1 MNANQLHDF
10 FDARPGMDEAVF
22 EGDCHDCGC
31 EVAVSVKYGKC
42 GFECEGGAVY
52 QPFLMNDQRFVKCR
66 WCFDTNKDLKNY
78 QPTEV
83 YARCVGY
90 LRPVSQW
97 NPGKQAEF
105 RDRKMFDKPSTGG

>member
-1 MNANQLHDF
+1 MNASQLHDF
-10 FDARPGMDEAVF
+10 FDARPGLEVATF

-31 EVAVSVKYGKC
+31 EVSVTVQLGEF
-42 GFECEGGAVY
+42 GFEVENGAIY
-52 QPFLMNDQRFVKCR
+52 QPYLLDNRRFVKCR
-66 WCFDTNKDLKNY
+66 SCFDVDNSIHNF
-78 QPTEV
+78 QACEV

-105 RDRKMFDKPSTGG
+105 RDRKVFDKPV